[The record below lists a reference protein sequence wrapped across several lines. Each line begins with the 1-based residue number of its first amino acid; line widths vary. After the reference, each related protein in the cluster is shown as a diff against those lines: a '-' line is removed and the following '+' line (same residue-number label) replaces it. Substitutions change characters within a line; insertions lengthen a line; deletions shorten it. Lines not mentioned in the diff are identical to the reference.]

1 MNKFQNFLKSVD
13 AFLGG
18 GKFDGT
24 ETEDEATAK
33 IEAMQKSSSNDI
45 QDLKAKVDALSGL
58 DAKITE
64 VEGKI
69 PTDAS
74 AELST
79 LKTELAETKTAL
91 QTSNDIITAIKAEL
105 KTVQEALGKETP
117 KTQTTELKIAETV
130 SDVEDLPE
138 TASKWS

>member
-33 IEAMQKSSSNDI
+33 IEAMQQSSSNDI
-45 QDLKAKVDALSGL
+45 QDLKAKVDALGSL

-64 VEGKI
+64 FEAKI
-69 PTDAS
+69 PTDVSSEVA
-74 AELST
+74 T

-91 QTSNDIITAIKAEL
+91 EASTAAVNGIKAEL
-105 KTVQEALGKETP
+105 KTVQDAMKETP
-117 KTQTTELKIAETV
+117 KPQGNGIHIEEAAT
-130 SDVEDLPE
+130 DVEDLPE
-138 TASKWS
+138 TDSKYSK